1 MSRHLLLLPGILAAA
16 LLGACGSEPTTTG
29 PELAVRGSSRLTV
42 APSSLLLT
50 SPGLFRTFTA
60 TIQYAGLLTASSSDP
75 RCATV
80 SPTSTTSREKPGDSS
95 VYLAQFTVTPVTE
108 GFCTIS
114 FTDKKG
120 NVAFAG
126 VHVVLARIAFAH
138 PEFDPAA
145 GQIYVMD
152 PGGQNKT
159 RVSHNSFQ
167 EYQPAWSPD
176 RTRIAFTVLEIGG
189 EEIYVMDADG
199 QSRTRLTDNDTHDH
213 AAAWSP
219 DGTRIAF
226 MSARDGNS
234 EIYVMDP
241 AGLTPT
247 RLTNNPAADDH
258 PTWSPDGTR
267 IAFWSDRNGNPGI
280 YVMNADGTNPIRL
293 GDGSDPDWS
302 PDGTKIAFSRFMS
315 PSSISVMDANGQN
328 PTQLI
333 VGEEEE
339 NPTWSPDG
347 TQIAWECTY
356 GDKICVMDADGQ
368 NPVALT
374 DGSAEDRYPAW

>member
-1 MSRHLLLLPGILAAA
+1 MLRHLPLSSGILAAA

-29 PELAVRGSSRLTV
+29 PELVTRGSSPLTV
-42 APSSLLLT
+42 APSSLPLT
-50 SPGLFRTFTA
+50 SPGLSRTLTA
-60 TIQYAGLLTASSSDP
+60 AVQYAGLLTAGSSNP

-80 SPTSTTSREKPGDSS
+80 SPTSTTSREKPEGSS
-95 VYLAQFTVTPVTE
+95 VYLVQFTVTPAGAGE
-108 GFCTIS
+108 CTVS
-114 FTDKKG
+114 VTDKKG

-126 VHVVLARIAFAH
+126 VHVVLARIAFSH
-138 PEFDPAA
+138 PVDDPVAA
-145 GQIYVMD
+145 YQIYVMD

-159 RVSHNSFQ
+159 RVSNSAFN

-176 RTRIAFTVLEIGG
+176 RTGIAFTVADFGG

-199 QSRTRLTDNDTHDH
+199 QNRTRLTQNATHDH
-213 AAAWSP
+213 APAWSY

-247 RLTNNPAADDH
+247 RLTNNSAADDH

-280 YVMNADGTNPIRL
+280 YVMNADGTNPTRL
-293 GDGSDPDWS
+293 NDGKDPAWS
-302 PDGTKIAFSRFMS
+302 PDGTRIAFSHLA
-315 PSSISVMDANGQN
+315 SISVMDADGQN
-328 PTQLI
+328 PTPLF

-339 NPTWSPDG
+339 KPSWSPDG
-347 TQIAWECTY
+347 ARIAWECTFI
-356 GDKICVMDADGQ
+356 DKICVMDADGQ

-374 DGSAEDRYPAW
+374 DGSAEEADPAWW

>member
-1 MSRHLLLLPGILAAA
+1 MSRHLLLSPGILAAA
-16 LLGACGSEPTTTG
+16 LLGACGSEPTSTG
-29 PELAVRGSSRLTV
+29 PELASRGSGRLTV

-50 SPGLFRTFTA
+50 SPGLSRTFTA
-60 TIQYAGLLTASSSDP
+60 TVQYAGLLSASSSDP

-95 VYLAQFTVTPVTE
+95 EYLAQFTVTQV
-108 GFCTIS
+108 GAGSCTVS
-114 FTDKKG
+114 VTDKKG
-120 NVAFAG
+120 DVAFAG
-126 VHVVLARIAFAH
+126 VHVVLARIAFSH
-138 PEFDPAA
+138 PAGDPTSNAY
-145 GQIYVMD
+145 QIYVMD

-159 RVSHNSFQ
+159 RVSNSSFE
-167 EYQPAWSPD
+167 EYQAAWSPD
-176 RTRIAFTVLEIGG
+176 RARIAFTVLDFGG

-199 QSRTRLTDNDTHDH
+199 QNRTRLTQNDTHDH

-241 AGLTPT
+241 AGLTQT

-293 GDGSDPDWS
+293 NDGSDPAWS
-302 PDGTKIAFSRFMS
+302 PDGTRIAFSHY
-315 PSSISVMDANGQN
+315 PSISVMDANGQN

-339 NPTWSPDG
+339 RPSWSPDG